1 MSARYSSLENKK
13 ILITGATR
21 GIGRAI
27 AIELAKQKAHILFS
41 SRLESENSQNLIK
54 EIESLGAKATPLYFD
69 LNDSEKVKSE
79 CDRVLKEI
87 GSLDGLVNNAGMSK
101 DQLLMRVKPE
111 DIQTLM
117 NTNLN
122 SAIYLTSLCSRY
134 LMKAGGASIINM
146 SSVVGLMGNPGQAIY
161 AASKAGLI
169 GFTKAVAKELAS
181 RKVRCNAI
189 CPGFIASDMTD
200 ELAAETKEKYL
211 SAIPLSDFG
220 SAQDVADL
228 VSFLLSDQSK
238 YMTGESLKIDG
249 GLYI

>member
-1 MSARYSSLENKK
+1 MSAQYSSLENKK

-21 GIGRAI
+21 GIGKAI
-27 AIELAKQKAHILFS
+27 ALELAKQKAHVLFS
-41 SRLESENSQNLIK
+41 SRSENENSKSLVS
-54 EIESLGAKATPLYFD
+54 EIEQLGATATPLYFD
-69 LNDSEKVKSE
+69 LNDSDKVKAE
-79 CDRVLKEI
+79 CDRVLKEL

-101 DQLLMRVKPE
+101 DQLLMRVKAE

-134 LMKAGGASIINM
+134 LMKAGTASIVNM
-146 SSVVGLMGNPGQAIY
+146 SSVVGLMGNPGQSIY
-161 AASKAGLI
+161 AASKAGLV
-169 GFTKAVAKELAS
+169 GFTKSVAKELAS

-200 ELAAETKEKYL
+200 ELASETKEKYL
-211 SAIPLSDFG
+211 SAIPLADFG

-228 VSFLLSDQSK
+228 TCFLLSDQSR
-238 YMTGESLKIDG
+238 YITGEALKIDG